1 MNSNREHL
9 ERMVSLRKSIRLVLG
24 YRPTNIVRDDP
35 CIVADL
41 SEIEVVYNE
50 SYTLV
55 TVFILRID
63 LSNITGSFNWN
74 LFYYLIS

>member
-24 YRPTNIVRDDP
+24 FRKTNIVRDDP
-35 CIVADL
+35 SIVAHFI
-41 SEIEVVYNE
+41 EIEVVYNE

-55 TVFILRID
+55 TVFVLKID

-74 LFYYLIS
+74 LFYYPIS

>member
-9 ERMVSLRKSIRLVLG
+9 ERMVSLRKSIRLVL
-24 YRPTNIVRDDP
+24 RFRTTNIVRDDP
-35 CIVADL
+35 FIVAHFI
-41 SEIEVVYNE
+41 EIVHNQ

-55 TVFILRID
+55 TVFVLRID

-74 LFYYLIS
+74 LFYYPIS